1 MTKNNRDKVA
11 ELAGVSSATVSRV
24 YNNPDKVSRTR
35 KKAVLDAART
45 LGYSPDKSASALRRK
60 GTGQIT
66 LVSIRKKK
74 RTPYWGDFPT
84 AKWFFTDVL
93 NGIMDVVEDSM
104 YRLNLKTLHSADEIA
119 SINWQQECDG
129 AIFYDV
135 VEQEEATAIA
145 SSCSVPS
152 VISHNTSDFTECNR
166 CSTNNYQGG
175 VIAGRHLLEKGYIK
189 PVYISYLPEVIRSNK
204 QRFEGFQQAFSQIE
218 VPHILGEPGKKGGYD
233 ATKSLMGQI
242 RSGSIDAIA
251 VVNDLTAIGV
261 IHCLQEE
268 GLKPGR
274 DIGLIAYDNMPLN
287 YVLPFN
293 LSSVD
298 LRPAFLYREATSM
311 LLDCMRSDRE
321 SDQIISRTVMP
332 ELVEGDSV

>member
-1 MTKNNRDKVA
+1 MTPKNNRDKVA

-24 YNNPDKVSRTR
+24 YNNPEKVSKAR
-35 KKAVLDAART
+35 KKSVMDAARL

-60 GTGQIT
+60 GTGQIS

-84 AKWFFTDVL
+84 AKWFYTDVL
-93 NGIMDVVEDSM
+93 NGVMDVVENSM

-129 AIFYDV
+129 VIFYDV
-135 VEQEEATAIA
+135 VEQEEADAVA
-145 SSCSVPS
+145 DCSVPA
-152 VISHNTSDFTECNR
+152 VISHNTSDYKECNR

-175 VIAGRHLLEKGYIK
+175 VIAGRHLLEKGYEN
-189 PVYISYLPEVIRSNK
+189 PAYISYLPEMIRSNK
-204 QRFEGFQQAFSQIE
+204 QRYRGFQEAFTQRE
-218 VPHILGEPGKKGGYD
+218 VPQVLGEPGKKGGYE
-233 ATKSLMGQI
+233 ATKSLMSEI
-242 RSGSIDAIA
+242 RCGSIDALG

-261 IHCLQEE
+261 IQCLQDE

-293 LSSVD
+293 LTSVD
-298 LRPAFLYREATSM
+298 LRPAFIYREATRM
-311 LLDCMRSDRE
+311 LLDLMRSDR
-321 SDQIISRTVMP
+321 DPNQIASLTVMP
-332 ELVEGDSV
+332 ELIEGDSV